1 MIGTAMNSAP
11 ELTLTSKNLDLF
23 VPDGM
28 PIEQACRRTT
38 HLCIAAHQDDVEIMA
53 YHGIAECYKKND
65 QWFGAVVVTDGAG
78 SPRAGAF
85 ANYSNSQM
93 KLVRKIEQRKAAEIG
108 KYGFVYQLGYSSTE
122 IKDAKHQASVDD
134 LSSIIGICQP
144 KVVYLHNLADK
155 HETHIGL
162 ALKSITALRR
172 LPAKCRPK
180 KVYGCE
186 IWRDLDWLPD
196 GHKVALPV
204 DQNDELAQKLL
215 EVFESQVS
223 GGKRYDLATIGRRF
237 ANATFSEPRATDQTK
252 AITWAMDLTPL
263 MTDDSLTPTALIKQH
278 VEKFSRD
285 VLKGL

>member
-1 MIGTAMNSAP
+1 MSAAP
-11 ELTLTSKNLDLF
+11 ELSSKNLDLF
-23 VPDGM
+23 VPDGSS
-28 PIEQACRRTT
+28 IEQACKRTT

-53 YHGIAECYKKND
+53 FHGIAECYKKPD

-85 ANYSNSQM
+85 ANYSNTQM

-108 KYGFVYQLGYSSTE
+108 KYSFVYQLGYPSTE
-122 IKDAKHQASVDD
+122 IKDAKHEQSVNDIAA
-134 LSSIIGICQP
+134 IIDACQP
-144 KVVYLHNLADK
+144 RVVYLHNLADK
-155 HETHIGL
+155 HETHISL
-162 ALKSITALRR
+162 ALKSIIALRR
-172 LPAKCRPK
+172 LPAKRRPK

-186 IWRDLDWLPD
+186 IWRDLDWLAD
-196 GHKVALPV
+196 GQKVALPV
-204 DQNDELAQKLL
+204 DQNDELTRNLL

-263 MTDDSLTPTALIKQH
+263 MTNDSLTPAVLIKQH
-278 VEKFSRD
+278 VAKFSQD